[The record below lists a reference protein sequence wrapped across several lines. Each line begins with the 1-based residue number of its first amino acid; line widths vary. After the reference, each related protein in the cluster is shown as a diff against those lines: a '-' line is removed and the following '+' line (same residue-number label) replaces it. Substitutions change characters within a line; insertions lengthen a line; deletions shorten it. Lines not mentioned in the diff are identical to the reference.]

1 MAMGTIA
8 PGVSDTPC
16 TRASDGMLLAMEV
29 TSGAGPVTVKME
41 VWMLAAGVT
50 VVVAPGS
57 V

>member
-1 MAMGTIA
+1 MAIGTTA

-16 TRASDGMLLAMEV
+16 TRASEGMLFAIEV

-41 VWMLAAGVT
+41 VWMLAAGVI